1 MNIPYVSL
9 TLARQ
14 YVTVLVR
21 GPRVTAALGAGS
33 TTPPSEPSPGH
44 PLGSNTEA
52 TSRQPA

>member
-21 GPRVTAALGAGS
+21 SPRVRASLGAGS
-33 TTPPSEPSPGH
+33 TTSPGEPPSERAEASNARAVSP
-44 PLGSNTEA
+44 T
-52 TSRQPA
+52 T